1 MSMWTI
7 VMMVAISLVAVEA
20 WPQQGLEPI
29 LAEEPGYSCYACA
42 QTGYHG
48 LNRQEV
54 AYLQLKPVERTSLP
68 GYKGSLVRLTD
79 GELVACSWDHFW
91 HSTDEGQSWEEFE
104 AQGVPKS
111 IKESRLICLRDGSVL
126 LTLGDIY
133 RSTDGGR
140 TWEKCARE
148 RPPGAQYAH
157 TIVEQ
162 SDGTLLLFD
171 SDGTCYA
178 LPGEQPASQGWRFR
192 SVDGGRTWPEQV
204 SVPTSES
211 PEPFFEET
219 SVIKLSSDEHLL
231 SITRA
236 GGNVVVNNPVPP
248 GVPTR
253 TESSDHLLMRESLD
267 GGLHWS
273 EPWDVLLYGNVHA
286 HLLKL
291 QDGRILCTYESRN
304 LPFGAM
310 AVLSEDKG
318 KTWDV
323 DHPVRISVCPTCYGS
338 WPTSVQ
344 LPDGTMITTATGLES
359 RFEVVRWELPPPS
372 EAYQGE

>member
-54 AYLQLKPVERTSLP
+54 AYLALKPVERTSLP

-148 RPPGAQYAH
+148 RPQGHSMPTPLWNSPTARC
-157 TIVEQ
+157 
-162 SDGTLLLFD
+162 
-171 SDGTCYA
+171 CYLTATA
-178 LPGEQPASQGWRFR
+178 LAMR
-192 SVDGGRTWPEQV
+192 SPVRSRP
-204 SVPTSES
+204 P
-211 PEPFFEET
+211 
-219 SVIKLSSDEHLL
+219 
-231 SITRA
+231 RA
-236 GGNVVVNNPVPP
+236 GGSARLMEGGPGQNRCPYLPRKVPSRSLRKPV
-248 GVPTR
+248 
-253 TESSDHLLMRESLD
+253 
-267 GGLHWS
+267 
-273 EPWDVLLYGNVHA
+273 
-286 HLLKL
+286 
-291 QDGRILCTYESRN
+291 
-304 LPFGAM
+304 
-310 AVLSEDKG
+310 
-318 KTWDV
+318 
-323 DHPVRISVCPTCYGS
+323 
-338 WPTSVQ
+338 
-344 LPDGTMITTATGLES
+344 
-359 RFEVVRWELPPPS
+359 
-372 EAYQGE
+372 